1 MGGTYLLVLVL
12 TFVWPHHTKVVTV
25 YQAHLVRMDT
35 ACEDRANQLTAY
47 ARQHFGRGRVSGSFE
62 CRPEVTVES

>member
-1 MGGTYLLVLVL
+1 MGGSYLLVLVL

-25 YQAHLVRMDT
+25 YQPHLVAMDT
-35 ACEDRANQLTAY
+35 ACEDRANAITAY
-47 ARQHFGRGRVSGSFE
+47 ARHHFAHGRVSGEFE